1 MKHSICFIDDKIP
14 ISNYGEYF
22 NDTDIINGSIIK
34 FLLHQNGLEW
44 EDSVVKSLCE
54 KLVDEPQNWTISAFT
69 SPAFYS
75 NYTESAVFSPEIV
88 IFDWDYE
95 FGPGSDSSETYLL
108 KILQE
113 SYTMVFVFS
122 GSDNV
127 DEIKQI
133 IQGEKF
139 QKFGDRL
146 GIIDKHGVNS
156 VTEIFSQIAQKEQT
170 NFSFSYGFEVVRNS
184 NKAINQV
191 LSDISLLSIEDFVAS
206 IGELKDGSKYIAT
219 NENFIDAIVP
229 RYKSILRAINTTTEI
244 SINKT
249 VDADLFNLRKT
260 WSFRLYDN
268 INTNRV
274 RMGDIIRKSDGNC
287 FLVVSSDCHLHKFKK
302 ANFAF
307 LSLIPMLL
315 CGTNE
320 AQKVMKRNKTGVS
333 ISSLTSNK
341 QSSVTILPC
350 VPINNTYVD
359 YVVIPK
365 GILSIEVETGNN
377 ATDLLY
383 NNLDGYEKIT
393 SVSDPFKSPLMQYIF
408 DNITGYGCPDFPD
421 LLKTNLNAKIKH
433 MQS

>member
-14 ISNYGEYF
+14 ISTYGDYF
-22 NDTDIINGSIIK
+22 DDTDIINGSIIK
-34 FLLHQNGLEW
+34 FLLHQNELEW
-44 EDSVVKSLCE
+44 DDSVVKSLCE
-54 KLVDEPQNWTISAFT
+54 KLVNEPGNWTISAFT

-75 NYTESAVFSPEIV
+75 NYTESTVFSPEIV

-113 SYTMVFVFS
+113 SYTMIFVFS
-122 GSDNV
+122 GSDNI

-133 IQGEKF
+133 IQGEMF
-139 QKFGDRL
+139 QPFGDRL
-146 GIIDKHGVNS
+146 GVIDKHDVNS
-156 VTEIFSQIAQKEQT
+156 VNEIFTQIAQKEQE

-191 LSDISLLSIEDFVAS
+191 LSDISLLSIEDFIAS
-206 IGELKDGSKYIAT
+206 IGELKDGNKYIAT

-229 RYKSILRAINTTTEI
+229 RYKSILRATGVATEI
-244 SINKT
+244 IINKT
-249 VDADLFNLRKT
+249 NNIDLFNVRKT

-268 INTNRV
+268 NNTNKV
-274 RMGDIIRKSDGNC
+274 RMGDILRKSDGNC
-287 FLVVSSDCHLHKFKK
+287 FLVASSDCHLHKFKK
-302 ANFAF
+302 TNFAF
-307 LSLIPMLL
+307 LSLIPMYL
-315 CGTNE
+315 CGTTE
-320 AQKVMKRNKTGVS
+320 AQRIMKRNKTGVS

-341 QSSVTILPC
+341 KSSITILPC
-350 VPINNTYVD
+350 VPINNIYVD
-359 YVVIPK
+359 YMVIPK
-365 GILSIEVETGNN
+365 GIMSIEVETGNN
-377 ATDLLY
+377 ETDLLY
-383 NNLDGYEKIT
+383 ENLVGYEKIT

-421 LLKTNLNAKIKH
+421 ILKTNLNEKIKH